1 MSMEVSFRARART
14 LDMLGRQQIAGIPT
28 AISELFKNAH
38 DADASR
44 VEVDYYRRD
53 GLFVLRDDGFGM
65 QTDEFIDRWLTIA
78 TETSIQRKREES
90 QRRQPSRGARP
101 ILGEKGIGRLAIA
114 TIAPQVLVL
123 TRALRDDTLSDL
135 TAAFLNWRVFQCP
148 GLNLQ
153 DIRIPLRTF
162 PGGSLPDAE
171 DVADMV
177 RSFLGRNAG
186 LQKLMAEEE
195 WARIEGDLEAFVVD
209 PLEAAEHLGEPTLI
223 DGGHG
228 THFYLLP
235 ASENLA
241 YDMVGE
247 PASDSAAPLHKAL
260 LGFTTPSFATGA
272 EPVIRTAFRDHRTD
286 GACEDLIGGHEFFT
300 PYDYENADHRVFGR
314 FDEYGQFKGNVSVYG
329 EIRRDHVINW
339 SGGKGR
345 PTACGPFRI
354 TFAAIEGAAR
364 HSTLPPPEHARMLE
378 KTRRIG
384 GLYIYRDGVRIQ
396 PYGNTDYDWL
406 EIELR
411 RTKSASY
418 YYFSYR
424 QMFGVVEVDSTHN
437 AGLREKAGREGF
449 RENKA
454 YRELRSILKSFLVQV
469 AADFFREEG
478 AYGERF
484 KSRKRELDE
493 IEQHRRAR
501 ARTVTAKREQF
512 KKDLTAFFQ
521 RMEKDKPLDSVM
533 ELGLATEERIRGA
546 SLDPDRRR
554 AAGRIMLIE
563 RHARRDLD
571 ALEASY
577 RVSKPRIGLS
587 RALQREWGDYQE
599 AFQNLVDGI
608 RDLRTSI
615 ESVVTQEMTKAGV
628 DISVRERLDSSLNEL
643 SRLARR
649 ETEAGRREVNA
660 RAKSI
665 SADVRSLAIQC
676 VQDVEDAIR
685 AGLADFDRRD
695 LSDLDDQRLISVR
708 SDLETPIR
716 EALENAKAA
725 LDAVRS
731 QLEAIDLTSESSLLD
746 QLEAVE
752 QSNVT
757 LQEQAAADL
766 QLAQLGMAIEII
778 SHEFG
783 AAIRSVRSGLRGL
796 KAWAD
801 ANRDLKSL
809 YQGIRGS
816 FDHLDAYLTL
826 FTPLQRR
833 LYRKAVDIRGWEI
846 HDFLTNLFRQRLA
859 RHGIELAQSDAF
871 ASAVVRGYPSSFYP
885 VFINLVDN
893 AIYWLSG
900 QNEKLERRIQLD
912 ASGKTLRVADTG
924 PGIRAR
930 DRNDIFDIGFTRKP
944 EGRGMGL
951 HIARATLREIGY
963 DLTLEERGSE
973 WSTTFAIAPIKDE
986 EGDADGER

>member
-1 MSMEVSFRARART
+1 MPTEVSFRARART

-38 DADASR
+38 DADAGR
-44 VEVDYYRRD
+44 VEVDYYRLD

-65 QTDEFIDRWLTIA
+65 KTDEFIDRWLTIA
-78 TETSIQRKREES
+78 TETSIQRKRRER
-90 QRRQPSRGARP
+90 QRRQPSRGKRP

-123 TRALRDDTLSDL
+123 TRALRDGVLSDL

-162 PGGSLPDAE
+162 PGGTLPGAA

-177 RSFLGRNAG
+177 ESFLDRNAG
-186 LQKLMAEEE
+186 LQKHMDEEE
-195 WARIEGDLEAFVVD
+195 WAEIEGDLEAFAVD
-209 PLEAAEHLGEPTLI
+209 PLETAKFLDEPTLL
-223 DGGHG
+223 DEGHG

-235 ASENLA
+235 ASEDLA
-241 YDMVGE
+241 YDMAGD
-247 PASDSAAPLHKAL
+247 PTSGLAAPLHKAL

-286 GACEDLIGGHEFFT
+286 GACEDLIGEHEFFT

-314 FDEYGQFKGNVSVYG
+314 FDEYGQFKGSVSVYG
-329 EIRRDHVINW
+329 EIRRNHVINW

-345 PTACGPFRI
+345 PTACGPFHI

-364 HSTLPPPEHARMLE
+364 HSTLPPAEHARMLE

-424 QMFGVVEVDSTHN
+424 QMFGVVEVDSANN
-437 AGLREKAGREGF
+437 ASLREKAGREGF

-469 AADFFREEG
+469 AADFFRKEG
-478 AYGERF
+478 VYGERF
-484 KSRKRELDE
+484 RSRKRELNE
-493 IEQHRRAR
+493 IERHKRAR
-501 ARTVTAKREQF
+501 AKKVTAKRAKL
-512 KKDLTAFFQ
+512 KKDLTSFFQ
-521 RMEKDKPLDSVM
+521 RMETDRPLERVM
-533 ELGLATEERIRGA
+533 ELGLATEEQVREAGRDA
-546 SLDPDRRR
+546 DRER
-554 AAGRIMLIE
+554 AAKRILEIE
-563 RHARRDLD
+563 RAARENLR
-571 ALEASY
+571 ETEIRY
-577 RVSKPRIGLS
+577 RVSKPRIGMS
-587 RALQREWGDYQE
+587 RALQREWRDYRE
-599 AFQNLVDGI
+599 AFENLVDGI
-608 RDLRTSI
+608 RDIQDSI
-615 ESVVTQEMTKAGV
+615 ESVVTTEVTKADV
-628 DISVRERLDSSLNEL
+628 DVSARERVESALSEV
-643 SRLARR
+643 SRLARK
-649 ETEAGRREVNA
+649 ETKSGRDEVDA
-660 RAKSI
+660 VATSI
-665 SADVRSLAIQC
+665 SKEARDVAARC
-676 VQDVEDAIR
+676 VRDVEDAIR
-685 AGLADFDRRD
+685 AAMADFSQREVAGA
-695 LSDLDDQRLISVR
+695 DDQRLIAAR
-708 SDLETPIR
+708 SDLEASIR
-716 EALENAKAA
+716 EALESASRT
-725 LDAVRS
+725 LDSVRS
-731 QLEAIDLTSESSLLD
+731 QLAAVDLAGDSTLVD
-746 QLEAVE
+746 QLTAVE
-752 QSNVT
+752 QSNIT
-757 LQEQAAADL
+757 LTEQAAADL

-801 ANRDLKSL
+801 ANRELTSL

-846 HDFLTNLFRQRLA
+846 HDFLTNLFGQRLT
-859 RHGIELAQSDAF
+859 RHDIELAQTDSF
-871 ASAVVRGYPSSFYP
+871 KSAVVQAYPSSFYP

-900 QNEKLERRIQLD
+900 QNESLERRIQLD
-912 ASGKTLRVADTG
+912 ACGRTLRVADTG
-924 PGIRAR
+924 PGIHAR
-930 DRNDIFDIGFTRKP
+930 DREDIFDIGFTRKP

-963 DLTLEERGSE
+963 DLALEVRGSK
-973 WSTTFAIAPIKDE
+973 WSTRFAIAPIKDQ
-986 EGDADGER
+986 EGIADGER